1 MTDTQD
7 ERHGLPSA
15 SKMHRIANCPPSHQM
30 EMLCPKDTGS
40 EEAASGTRI
49 HAVLAGLA
57 GEDTLDAGEK
67 ETASMCQRQATDL
80 LEDWPHSNALQ
91 SWCEVRLWLHANGS
105 VSERYKPGAQ
115 FSGQFDRVYYDHASR
130 WALLIDY
137 KSGRGEYAEAVDNEQ
152 MVSNAAL
159 VRRWL
164 DATAIRVA
172 VVQPWVGKPTVA
184 DFCGSDALD
193 AADAWLLRNLE
204 RERQSTPD
212 QANPGPWCK
221 YCRAAETLRCER
233 YRTAQETAIAPLA
246 TADLATMSPAD
257 QRQALFER
265 ALELP
270 ASTLAD
276 IIGKLAMLG
285 RMIDAAKAAGK
296 ERAQSDPEFAQF
308 YGIKEKAGIRRI
320 RDVGA
325 AFEAASG
332 VGVTAA
338 DFTARCKLGLG
349 DMRELLHAATGSKG
363 RELESLLESVLAGN
377 IEQGDATVELKPV
390 K

>member
-1 MTDTQD
+1 MNTQD

-30 EMLCPKDTGS
+30 EQLCPKDTGS

-67 ETASMCQRQATDL
+67 ETMEMCERQAKALVAEWSSGT
-80 LEDWPHSNALQ
+80 HSMTLR
-91 SWCEVRLWLHANGS
+91 EKRLWLNKGLFITSYRHSGS
-105 VSERYKPGAQ
+105 R
-115 FSGQFDRVYYDHASR
+115 FSGQADLIVIEPEERRAIV
-130 WALLIDY
+130 IDY
-137 KSGRGEYAEAVDNEQ
+137 KTGRGDQAEAVDNAQ
-152 MVSNAAL
+152 LASLAVL
-159 VRRWL
+159 VGNY
-164 DATAIRVA
+164 TGVESVRVA
-172 VVQPWVGKPTVA
+172 IVQPWEGPPTIA
-184 DFCGSDALD
+184 DYDEDALD
-193 AADAWLLRNLE
+193 NAGDWLQDKLRE
-204 RERQSTPD
+204 AEHATPE

-233 YRTAQETAIAPLA
+233 YRNAQETAIAPLA
-246 TADLATMSPAD
+246 TSDLATMSPTD

-270 ASTLAD
+270 ASTLAE

-296 ERAQSDPEFAQF
+296 ERAQSDPAFQAF
-308 YGIKEKAGIRRI
+308 YTLKEKQGIRKI

-338 DFTARCKLGLG
+338 DFTSKCKLGLG
-349 DMRELLHAATGSKG
+349 DLRELLHKATGSKG

-377 IEQGDATVELKPV
+377 IEQGEPSVELKPV
-390 K
+390 KA